1 MSDLCSELTDLITL
15 QLTWR
20 HLNPLNR
27 VVMGKLSLH
36 PLGGSV
42 PSSAIVIVPQ
52 KSHCSDWILPILT
65 VQIHNYKWLVCS
77 CNYVLWN
84 STHAH
89 VDASLHES
97 QPRTKKNMFLRQ
109 SVAFKTQKTVSFVAN
124 ARWSFAL
131 EDSEAVCR
139 LCVTLDANSH
149 SSVPSVPPID
159 RHYGSAALPT
169 LADDDSAQQEP
180 GIGRTPHGSRSV
192 HSNSCRTAILD
203 MNLISDQI
211 WKRLKL
217 LLPLA

>member
-27 VVMGKLSLH
+27 VVRGMLSLH

-124 ARWSFAL
+124 AWMEFCSGGQRS
-131 EDSEAVCR
+131 SMSAVCDAR
-139 LCVTLDANSH
+139 CQLSQLSSFRSAYRQTLWFGRAANAGRWRQRSARARH
-149 SSVPSVPPID
+149 RQNATWIPIC
-159 RHYGSAALPT
+159 PF
-169 LADDDSAQQEP
+169 
-180 GIGRTPHGSRSV
+180 
-192 HSNSCRTAILD
+192 
-203 MNLISDQI
+203 
-211 WKRLKL
+211 
-217 LLPLA
+217 